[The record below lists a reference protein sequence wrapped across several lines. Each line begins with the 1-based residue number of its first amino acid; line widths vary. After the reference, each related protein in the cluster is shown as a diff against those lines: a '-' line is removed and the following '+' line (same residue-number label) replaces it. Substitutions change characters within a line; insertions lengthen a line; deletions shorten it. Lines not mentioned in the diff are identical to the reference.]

1 MVNIWTEKHLRMAVS
16 WMLPLSARDLYEYL
30 VLEEYEGRPQVLD
43 LREFNKYIE
52 KRRGR
57 PYDRRTIKDA
67 RNRLESAGFLVGC
80 KKFTEFVWYGTLRS
94 IAALFPLEKRRKD
107 TCIDGNLRSVN
118 ASLRGSN
125 GLHCVE
131 GDYTTTTNPS
141 TDTSPEITIAELL
154 ESAPVTESSYLE
166 QNLQQCEDA
175 GIEFNDPKEAAK
187 VLSQAHPE
195 DVMNACDYYRDY
207 CKRNKVENPAGFLR
221 RCLQRR
227 WWEKTQKVTFFDA
240 LLALCVEMNRLK
252 RE

>member
-1 MVNIWTEKHLRMAVS
+1 MINTWTEKHLRMAVQE
-16 WMLPLSARDLYEYL
+16 MLPLSARDLYEYL
-30 VLEEYEGRPQVLD
+30 VIEGYEAKPQVLD
-43 LREFNKYIE
+43 LREFNKYIQ

-57 PYDRRTIKDA
+57 PYDRRTVKDA
-67 RNRLESAGFLVGC
+67 RNRLEAAGFLIGC

-94 IAALFPLEKRRKD
+94 IAALFPLEKRNKD
-107 TCIDGNLRSVN
+107 TCKNGNLRSIN

-131 GDYTTTTNPS
+131 GDYTTTTSPS
-141 TDTSPEITIAELL
+141 NLPTTAELL
-154 ESAPVTESSYLE
+154 QSAPVTESSYLE

-175 GIEFNDPKEAAK
+175 GIEFTDPKEAAK
-187 VLSQAHPE
+187 VLSKEHPE
-195 DVMNACDYYRDY
+195 DVMAACDYYQDY

-227 WWEKTQKVTFFDA
+227 WWEKSQKVTFVDA
-240 LLALCVEMNRLK
+240 LIALCTEMNCLK